1 MSLPA
6 GTTWMYQGHPIR
18 LVERENGLAGGE
30 MVPLTETEDRVRL
43 AHRVQRKR
51 YSRHGD
57 GDDGLPPEYD
67 GLRERRI
74 VSRDGA
80 YDWIEYVPVRRPG
93 TDRIVWKGTALA
105 LGLNAHDLKRMKLD
119 KLPFGPLDG
128 RKVPRQDPGRSP
140 LLERLTAGD
149 PQSHQPGKRPSDGP
163 KLYQPEDED
172 ETPPSRAIPAG
183 RPPLRIH
190 RPEQLRHRSNR
201 IRYSQANF
209 ARSVLSTYP
218 KARQINPESFKI
230 PWKGGRTIFLNYDP
244 VNQHV
249 WIQFQNRGLENA
261 FSHGK
266 NLRPGSLALF
276 RSLNTLVGHFQQ
288 HGLGVEFEASPKKLK
303 TYHSLLERAG
313 FYRTSPATAD
323 PVYKPKTQEPV
334 QMKRRRRHARSTNH
348 QPLRRVRSTL

>member
-183 RPPLRIH
+183 RPLSASTVPNNSGTGVTESATP
-190 RPEQLRHRSNR
+190 RPTSPDPSFQPTPRPVRSIPSR
-201 IRYSQANF
+201 SRSPGRAA
-209 ARSVLSTYP
+209 ARSSSTTT
-218 KARQINPESFKI
+218 R
-230 PWKGGRTIFLNYDP
+230 
-244 VNQHV
+244 
-249 WIQFQNRGLENA
+249 
-261 FSHGK
+261 
-266 NLRPGSLALF
+266 
-276 RSLNTLVGHFQQ
+276 
-288 HGLGVEFEASPKKLK
+288 
-303 TYHSLLERAG
+303 
-313 FYRTSPATAD
+313 
-323 PVYKPKTQEPV
+323 
-334 QMKRRRRHARSTNH
+334 
-348 QPLRRVRSTL
+348 